1 MIRHAA
7 RRTIAGARDPDGRR
21 HARGT
26 GIMMRYGPA
35 LLGLACAGGASAQ
48 MTPPPGSPPVRR
60 IEPSKIILVGDS
72 TTAVI
77 GGWGPALCA
86 DHVTSFMACINLA
99 RGGRS
104 SGNYRWEGS
113 WDVARA
119 EMRVPGYRKTWVLIQ
134 FGHNDQPG
142 KPGRSTDLATGYP
155 DNLRRYVA
163 EARAL
168 GATPILVT
176 PLTRRIFDGGRLV
189 DDLGPWAEATRRV
202 AADMTV
208 PLLDLH
214 ADSRA
219 AVQALG
225 PAVSQMFAQLPAGTP
240 PVGPAPAPSATP
252 AATATEVQV
261 QPLAAPKLSFD
272 NTHLGKQGAAFF
284 ATIVTKELA
293 EAVPEMRPL
302 LVP

>member
-1 MIRHAA
+1 MMTRYWCTLTIG
-7 RRTIAGARDPDGRR
+7 IAG
-21 HARGT
+21 
-26 GIMMRYGPA
+26 M
-35 LLGLACAGGASAQ
+35 ASAQ

-60 IEPSKIILVGDS
+60 IEPSKIVLVGDS

-77 GGWGPALCA
+77 GGWGPAFCA

-113 WDVARA
+113 WDIAKA
-119 EMRVPGYRKTWVLIQ
+119 EMRVTGYRKTWVLIQ

-155 DNLRRYVA
+155 ENLRRYVR

-176 PLTRRIFDGGRLV
+176 PLTRRIFQDGRLV
-189 DDLGPWAEATRRV
+189 DDLAPWAAATRQV
-202 AADMTV
+202 ATELKV

-214 ADSRA
+214 GDSA
-219 AVQALG
+219 AIIQAMG
-225 PAVSQMFAQLPAGTP
+225 PAASQMFAQMPAGST
-240 PVGPAPAPSATP
+240 PVGPAAAPAVN
-252 AATATEVQV
+252 EVQV
-261 QPLAAPKLSFD
+261 QPLATPKLSFD

-293 EAVPEMRPL
+293 EAVPDMRPL

>member
-1 MIRHAA
+1 MIRF
-7 RRTIAGARDPDGRR
+7 
-21 HARGT
+21 
-26 GIMMRYGPA
+26 
-35 LLGLACAGGASAQ
+35 LGLLAWATASAASAQ

-60 IEPSKIILVGDS
+60 IEPSKVILVGDS

-77 GGWGPALCA
+77 GGWGPAFCA
-86 DHVTSFMACINLA
+86 DHVTSFLACINLA

-113 WDVARA
+113 WDVARN
-119 EMRVPGYRKTWVLIQ
+119 EMRVPGYRTVWVLIQ

-142 KPGRSTDLATGYP
+142 KPGRSTDLSTGFP
-155 DNLRRYVA
+155 ENLRRYVR

-168 GATPILVT
+168 GAKPILVT
-176 PLTRRIFDGGRLV
+176 PLTRRIFADGRLV
-189 DDLGPWAEATRRV
+189 DDLAPWAAATRQV
-202 AADMTV
+202 AAELKV

-214 ADSRA
+214 ADSA
-219 AVQALG
+219 AIVQAMG
-225 PAVSQMFAQLPAGTP
+225 PAASQMFAQLPAGSQP
-240 PVGPAPAPSATP
+240 LAP
-252 AATATEVQV
+252 AATPPAATEVQV
-261 QPLAAPKLSFD
+261 QPLAVPKLSFD

-293 EAVPEMRPL
+293 DAVPDMRPL

>member
-1 MIRHAA
+1 MIRYVLAA
-7 RRTIAGARDPDGRR
+7 MLLAAAGA
-21 HARGT
+21 A
-26 GIMMRYGPA
+26 PA
-35 LLGLACAGGASAQ
+35 QL
-48 MTPPPGSPPVRR
+48 TPPPGSPPVKR
-60 IEPSKIILVGDS
+60 IEPSKVILVGDS

-77 GGWGPALCA
+77 GGWGPAFCA
-86 DHVTSFMACINLA
+86 DHVTSFLACVNLA

-113 WDVARA
+113 WDVARN
-119 EMRVPGYRKTWVLIQ
+119 EMRVSGYRRTWVLIQ

-142 KPGRSTDLATGYP
+142 KPGRSTDLATGFP
-155 DNLRRYVA
+155 ENLRRYVR
-163 EARAL
+163 EVRAL

-176 PLTRRIFDGGRLV
+176 PLTRRIFEGGTLV
-189 DDLGPWAEATRRV
+189 DDLAPWAAATRQV
-202 AADMTV
+202 AAELKV

-225 PAVSQMFAQLPAGTP
+225 PTVSQMFAQLPAGTQAT
-240 PVGPAPAPSATP
+240 GPAAAPV
-252 AATATEVQV
+252 ATEVQV
-261 QPLAAPKLSFD
+261 QPLATPKLSFD
-272 NTHLGKQGAAFF
+272 NTHLGKAGAAFF